1 MRSSSATA
9 VDVML
14 FKTIGLYQLLCPAD
28 RGGYSVRFRR
38 LLMTA
43 LGLSFALHSFQV
55 PCLYYALNDLQRF
68 AYMAA
73 VIIYGMMCSF
83 KGYVLV
89 TNADRLWLV
98 LDAAGYAFTGCG
110 HRDPSKL
117 RRCRA
122 TLSALLRT
130 FVALSYGTLVVWI
143 ALPFFVDEYTG
154 VTNLDGTVTRYR
166 TTIHNMQFPVP
177 LTVYNSRPFWALIY
191 FTEVFVCIVN
201 VFIWSLFDCYLVTMC
216 FVLNAQFHTMSAG
229 YCTLGSRRRRE
240 SSQPNTSR
248 TGVRRIKFDD
258 MESNHYVDLIGHI
271 QDNQKLIKVFDVF
284 FEVVWPV
291 VLVQIANGSYS
302 VISLIFLTALMY
314 LIGVPVLSAPF
325 FKFVCGLISLTIE
338 LFIFC
343 YGFNHIETAKS
354 ILNFGLYNSNW
365 TEMDLTFKKTMLL
378 AMKMNSSHKRAMKV
392 SPNSAVGLEMFA
404 RVMNMSYSIV
414 SVLLNSRS

>member
-1 MRSSSATA
+1 MRSSSATV

-14 FKTIGLYQLLCPAD
+14 FKAIGLYQLLCPAD
-28 RGGYSVRFRR
+28 RGGYSVRSRR
-38 LLMTA
+38 ALMTA

-55 PCLYYALNDLQRF
+55 PYLYYALNDLQRF

-98 LDAAGYAFTGCG
+98 LNAADYGYTGCG
-110 HRDPSKL
+110 HRDPSRL

-130 FVALSYGTLVVWI
+130 FVALSYGTLIVWI
-143 ALPFFVDEYTG
+143 VLPFFVDEYTG
-154 VTNLDGTVTRYR
+154 ITNSDGTVTRYR
-166 TTIHNMQFPVP
+166 TTIHNMQYPIP
-177 LTVYNSRPFWALIY
+177 LAVYNSRPVWALIY
-191 FTEVFVCIVN
+191 VTELYVCIVN

-229 YCTLGSRRRRE
+229 YGTLGIRRTG
-240 SSQPNTSR
+240 SSPPDT
-248 TGVRRIKFDD
+248 TFAGVRRIKFDEI
-258 MESNHYVDLIGHI
+258 ESNHYSDLISHI
-271 QDNQKLIKVFDVF
+271 QDNQNLIKMFDVF
-284 FEVVWPV
+284 FEVVRPV

-314 LIGVPVLSAPF
+314 LMGVPVLSAAF
-325 FKFVCGLISLTIE
+325 LKFICGLISLTIE

-354 ILNFGLYNSNW
+354 VLNFGIYSSNW

-378 AMKMNSSHKRAMKV
+378 TMKMNSSHKRAMKV

-404 RVMNMSYSIV
+404 RVMNMSYSTV